1 MGSRMKNLRPIAFI
15 LASTNHGSMLVNRH
29 DYRLT
34 PEGGYG
40 AGFQLLNSSAFDP
53 QEIDFAVQLLMSR
66 KQNFGNGVVAIDCGA
81 NLGMHTIEWA
91 QAMHGWGEVIAFEAQ
106 ERIYYALA
114 GNITLNNCFNA
125 KAIYAAVG
133 ACEGEILVPLPN
145 YFSPSSFGSL
155 EIRKKNTTEFI
166 GQEIDYTEENCVR
179 TRMTSIDQ
187 LNLDRLDFIKI
198 DIEGMEMEALI
209 GAENS
214 IDQFRPQLL
223 IEKIKSDEGDIR
235 AFLDKFDYHVF
246 SFGINLVAAH
256 HSDPVAQQLSK
267 LDFKV

>member
-1 MGSRMKNLRPIAFI
+1 MKNLRPIAFV
-15 LASTNHGSMLVNRH
+15 LASTSHGSMLVNRH

-34 PEGGYG
+34 ANGGGYG
-40 AGFQLLNSSAFDP
+40 VGYQLLNTSAFDP
-53 QEIDFAVQLLMSR
+53 QEVNFAIQLLISR

-81 NLGMHTIEWA
+81 NVGVHTIEWS

-114 GNITLNNCFNA
+114 GNIALNNCFNA

-155 EIRKKNTTEFI
+155 EIRKKNSTEFI

-179 TRMTSIDQ
+179 TEMKSIDQ
-187 LNLDRLDFIKI
+187 LNLRRLDFIKI
-198 DIEGMEMEALI
+198 DIEGMEMEALV

-214 IDQFRPQLL
+214 ISKYKPILM
-223 IEKIKSDEGDIR
+223 IEKIKSNEDEIR
-235 AFLDKFDYHVF
+235 KFLQKFAYKIF
-246 SFGINLVAAH
+246 PLGINLIAVHKDDPMSERIKVA
-256 HSDPVAQQLSK
+256 
-267 LDFKV
+267 